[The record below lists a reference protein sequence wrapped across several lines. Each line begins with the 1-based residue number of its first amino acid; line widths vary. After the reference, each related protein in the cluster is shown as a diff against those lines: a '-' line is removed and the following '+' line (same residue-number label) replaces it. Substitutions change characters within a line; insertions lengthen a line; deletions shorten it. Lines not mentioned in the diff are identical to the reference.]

1 MMKKLIIANWKMNGS
16 CAKLKNDLAC
26 YVKNRYSNKSNV
38 VLALPN
44 IYLGMVHDILSRDGK
59 DNTVSFNLA
68 SQDISQ
74 FSGHG
79 AYTGE
84 ISGVMLQDI
93 GVRYAIIG
101 HSERRNTLQENADLL
116 LAKLENGLNSGV
128 APIFCIGEAQIVRA
142 NNQYHGFLIDQL
154 SLLLKI
160 KHSFNNL
167 IIAYEPIWSIG
178 TGVIPEDNQIQEV
191 MELIAAFMQKNL
203 PHVKITTLYGGSVSG
218 KNAGMIL
225 SLNAVGGVLV
235 GGASLNV
242 DDFIQ
247 ICQAS

>member
-1 MMKKLIIANWKMNGS
+1 MRKLIIANWKMNGS
-16 CAKLKNDLAC
+16 CTKLNDDLAY
-26 YVKNRYSNKSNV
+26 YVNNQYSNKANII
-38 VLALPN
+38 LALPN
-44 IYLGMVHDILSRDGK
+44 IYLGMAHDILNGYSK
-59 DNTVSFNLA
+59 DNNVSFKLA

-84 ISGVMLQDI
+84 ISGIMLQDV
-93 GVRYAIIG
+93 GVSYAIIG
-101 HSERRNTLQENADLL
+101 HSERRNILQEGSGLL
-116 LAKLENGLNSGV
+116 LAKLENALNSGV
-128 APIFCIGEAQIVRA
+128 APIFCVGEAQSVRA
-142 NNQYHGFLIDQL
+142 NNQYHDFLIDQL
-154 SLLLKI
+154 RLLLKI
-160 KHSFNNL
+160 KHPFNNL

-178 TGVIPEDNQIQEV
+178 TGVVPEDNQIQEI

-218 KNAGMIL
+218 KNADTIL
-225 SLNAVGGVLV
+225 NLNTVGGVLV

-242 DDFIQ
+242 DDFIK